1 MKVTDVLETLEYSY
15 VLQVH
20 MKVEE
25 KLLEWCLESLVQEG
39 DELIVFRGVD
49 EDVLGD
55 FLFRKMLIGFFLNRE
70 RS

>member
-1 MKVTDVLETLEYSY
+1 MKVTDILETLEYSY

-39 DELIVFRGVD
+39 DELIVFRGV